1 MIEWV
6 VSSCILILAVIA
18 LRYLLRGRISLRLQ
32 YALWLL
38 VLARLLIPVS
48 FGSTDISVMSVVEK
62 APAVQAVESVRNV
75 DTIWQADN
83 GTVEGY
89 PAGPLMPDTPV
100 TVVTIA
106 PGVTNDQFGRMES
119 ALTLRKI
126 LLPVWWGGAAVTLLV
141 FLTAN
146 LRFAARLRKSRRP
159 LTVEGAALSVYVAQ
173 ERAVPCLFGLFRPAI
188 YVTQAAADDP
198 ELLRHTVAHE
208 TTHFRQGDH
217 VWALLRTVCL
227 ALHWWNPL
235 VWWAAKLSRQDGELA
250 CDEATI
256 RALGESE
263 RAAYGRTLIRMACG
277 PGSHVL
283 LTATTMDGG
292 KTSLHERIVLLA
304 KKPRTA
310 VTAAIVVVL
319 AATLCIACTFTGAK
333 KDEAAAEPDTLAGYM
348 AALTVDDVTDWDVTE
363 YPDITLGRLV
373 TAMNDAAAYEITA
386 EEALGYGENG
396 QEWFVSLHADGHELM
411 LNCGDMGG
419 IVHVVDLSAA
429 LSSDAVP
436 PERMQAYFHHDTL
449 YNLIRHAQ
457 DSVETTDTGESARE
471 ILQRIG
477 WPDKAELSTEIFTY
491 RDLKVQVT
499 RVYQTGKGVVKEGEA
514 QVFENDIFVIC
525 PGAVLT
531 VLECGSENDVD
542 GVPHANWRYYIP
554 NGDMTELWPGDE
566 FVIEGNSSIGAESFP
581 VLRFCLYD
589 GWLQAPSA
597 DPLESARAAIEGE
610 AQKGYARNIRVDSL
624 SVNEAETKRVAQERM
639 GSELAIARGWS
650 DDMLDD
656 HFVVVDAAYY
666 IEYDHTRTPLEGGNV
681 TQQFY
686 LMQNEDGRWIIVD
699 NAMRSADR
707 QDSLPLEE
715 LMASVKPEDLG
726 DIDPYLYPKVTAR
739 QVTDALNSAARHWIS
754 KEWAQTAEG
763 YPGCDYPFWGMN
775 IDGVDLYVKCGLAEN
790 VVWVR
795 DKNGG
800 EGYFKDETLYELV
813 RHCRDYDEVID
824 QAAYARFKPQ
834 VDAVMQQ
841 ALDDYATSPGEFH
854 AYQLTNF
861 SPVWTYATDDG
872 NRAEWYSFDFAL
884 IPDRPEVDFWAGGIY
899 MDSQLRVRGFND
911 CGNVVARY
919 QGDTLLG
926 LVFMQYDNFYWPS
939 FDEDWD
945 WANGMLAAAEGI

>member
-6 VSSCILILAVIA
+6 ASSCILILAVIA

-310 VTAAIVVVL
+310 VTAAIVVAL
-319 AATLCIACTFTGAK
+319 AAALCVACTFTGAK

-411 LNCGDMGG
+411 LDCGDMGG
-419 IVHVVDLSAA
+419 IVHVIDLSAA

-436 PERMQAYFHHDTL
+436 PERMQAYFRHDTL

-457 DSVETTDTGESARE
+457 DSVESDDPYDDMWQFSQ
-471 ILQRIG
+471 LMS
-477 WPDKAELSTEIFTY
+477 WPNRAELSTQTFTY
-491 RDLKVQVT
+491 HDLKVQVSNVFAVGKAARLSGT
-499 RVYQTGKGVVKEGEA
+499 NADETEEFDVYMV
-514 QVFENDIFVIC
+514 C

-531 VLECGSENDVD
+531 VLEASTFRSTD
-542 GVPHANWRYYIP
+542 GVEHGHWKYYSQE
-554 NGDMTELWPGDE
+554 GDATELWPGDT
-566 FVIEGNSSIGAESFP
+566 VQIGHKSWIGAESVGILTFR
-581 VLRFCLYD
+581 VYD
-589 GWLQAPSA
+589 FWLQAPSA
-597 DPLESARAAIEGE
+597 DPLESVRAAIEGE

-624 SVNEAETKRVAQERM
+624 SVNEAETKRVAQERK

-650 DDMLDD
+650 DDLLDN

-666 IEYDHTRTPLEGGNV
+666 IEYDHTRTPLEGGSV

-686 LMQNEDGRWIIVD
+686 LMQSEDGRWIIVD

-707 QDSLPLEE
+707 QD
-715 LMASVKPEDLG
+715 A
-726 DIDPYLYPKVTAR
+726 
-739 QVTDALNSAARHWIS
+739 
-754 KEWAQTAEG
+754 
-763 YPGCDYPFWGMN
+763 
-775 IDGVDLYVKCGLAEN
+775 
-790 VVWVR
+790 
-795 DKNGG
+795 
-800 EGYFKDETLYELV
+800 
-813 RHCRDYDEVID
+813 
-824 QAAYARFKPQ
+824 
-834 VDAVMQQ
+834 
-841 ALDDYATSPGEFH
+841 
-854 AYQLTNF
+854 
-861 SPVWTYATDDG
+861 
-872 NRAEWYSFDFAL
+872 
-884 IPDRPEVDFWAGGIY
+884 
-899 MDSQLRVRGFND
+899 
-911 CGNVVARY
+911 
-919 QGDTLLG
+919 G
-926 LVFMQYDNFYWPS
+926 LVW
-939 FDEDWD
+939 
-945 WANGMLAAAEGI
+945 

>member
-18 LRYLLRGRISLRLQ
+18 LRYLLRGKISLRLQ

-62 APAVQAVESVRNV
+62 APAVQAVESVREV
-75 DTIWQADN
+75 DTIWQAHD
-83 GTVEGY
+83 GSVEGY

-100 TVVTIA
+100 TVA
-106 PGVTNDQFGRMES
+106 PSVTNDQFSRMES
-119 ALTLRKI
+119 ALTLRKV
-126 LLPVWWGGAAVTLLV
+126 LLPIWWCGAAVTLLV

-159 LTVEGAALSVYVAQ
+159 LTVEGAALSVYVAD

-263 RAAYGRTLIRMACG
+263 RTAYGRTLIRMACG

-310 VTAAIVVVL
+310 VTAAIAVVL
-319 AATLCIACTFTGAK
+319 AAALCIGCTFTGAK
-333 KDEAAAEPDTLAGYM
+333 KDEVTAEPDTIAGYM
-348 AALTVDDVTDWDVTE
+348 AALTVDDVTGWNVKQ
-363 YPDITLGRLV
+363 YPNITLGRLV

-429 LSSDAVP
+429 ASSAYPVDR
-436 PERMQAYFHHDTL
+436 EIEAYFRHDTL
-449 YNLIRHAQ
+449 YDLVRHAQ
-457 DSVETTDTGESARE
+457 ADNAVIDYTAYETFRPQLDTVMQRMLDGLANDPGGLYAYQLVCFTRVWQYDTGGGNRAEVYQFDYALLAEKPEEITMAGAMYLDDQQRLRGFSNCGNVVARYRDDTLLGLVLMGSDNSYVPSFDEDWSWADQMLSAMQQELDRGS
-471 ILQRIG
+471 IWLD
-477 WPDKAELSTEIFTY
+477 WPDKAELTTQTFTY
-491 RDLKVQVT
+491 QDLTVQVT
-499 RVYQTGKGVVKEGEA
+499 NVYLMQKGQVREDADE
-514 QVFENDIFVIC
+514 VFENDIYIVS
-525 PGAVLT
+525 PGAAFT
-531 VLECGSENDVD
+531 VLECGSENDAD
-542 GVPHANWRYYIP
+542 GVPYANWLYYAP
-554 NGDMTELWPGDE
+554 DGAATELWPGDT
-566 FVIEGNSSIGAESFP
+566 VPIISDTSIGHESFP
-581 VLRFCLYD
+581 VLRFYLYD
-589 GWLQAPSA
+589 GWLQAPST
-597 DPLESARAAIEGE
+597 DPLASVRTAIEAE
-610 AQKGYARNIRVDSL
+610 EQRSYARNVRVDTL
-624 SVNEAETKRVAQERM
+624 SVNEAETKRVSQNYM

-650 DDMLDD
+650 DDLLTN
-656 HFVVVDAAYY
+656 HFLVVDAAYY

-686 LMQNEDGRWIIVD
+686 LAQNEAGRWIIVD
-699 NAMRSADR
+699 NAMRSADG
-707 QDSLPLEE
+707 QEE
-715 LMASVKPEDLG
+715 
-726 DIDPYLYPKVTAR
+726 
-739 QVTDALNSAARHWIS
+739 N
-754 KEWAQTAEG
+754 
-763 YPGCDYPFWGMN
+763 
-775 IDGVDLYVKCGLAEN
+775 
-790 VVWVR
+790 
-795 DKNGG
+795 
-800 EGYFKDETLYELV
+800 TL
-813 RHCRDYDEVID
+813 
-824 QAAYARFKPQ
+824 
-834 VDAVMQQ
+834 
-841 ALDDYATSPGEFH
+841 
-854 AYQLTNF
+854 
-861 SPVWTYATDDG
+861 W
-872 NRAEWYSFDFAL
+872 
-884 IPDRPEVDFWAGGIY
+884 
-899 MDSQLRVRGFND
+899 
-911 CGNVVARY
+911 
-919 QGDTLLG
+919 
-926 LVFMQYDNFYWPS
+926 
-939 FDEDWD
+939 
-945 WANGMLAAAEGI
+945 

>member
-6 VSSCILILAVIA
+6 ASSCILILAVIA

-62 APAVQAVESVRNV
+62 APAVQAVESVRDV

-126 LLPVWWGGAAVTLLV
+126 LLPVWWCGAAVTLLV

-146 LRFAARLRKSRRP
+146 LRFAGRLRKSRRP

-173 ERAVPCLFGLFRPAI
+173 ERAVPCLFGLFRPVI
-188 YVTQAAADDP
+188 YVTQAATDDP

-310 VTAAIVVVL
+310 VTAAIVVAL
-319 AATLCIACTFTGAK
+319 AAALCVACTFTGAK

-386 EEALGYGENG
+386 EEALGYGQDG
-396 QEWFVSLHADGHELM
+396 QMWSISVPTDGHELM
-411 LNCGDMGG
+411 LSCGNLGG
-419 IVHVVDLSAA
+419 IVHVIDLSAV

-436 PERMQAYFHHDTL
+436 PERLEAYFRHDTL
-449 YNLIRHAQ
+449 Y
-457 DSVETTDTGESARE
+457 
-471 ILQRIG
+471 
-477 WPDKAELSTEIFTY
+477 
-491 RDLKVQVT
+491 DLV
-499 RVYQTGKGVVKEGEA
+499 
-514 QVFENDIFVIC
+514 C
-525 PGAVLT
+525 H
-531 VLECGSENDVD
+531 S
-542 GVPHANWRYYIP
+542 
-554 NGDMTELWPGDE
+554 
-566 FVIEGNSSIGAESFP
+566 
-581 VLRFCLYD
+581 
-589 GWLQAPSA
+589 
-597 DPLESARAAIEGE
+597 
-610 AQKGYARNIRVDSL
+610 
-624 SVNEAETKRVAQERM
+624 
-639 GSELAIARGWS
+639 
-650 DDMLDD
+650 
-656 HFVVVDAAYY
+656 
-666 IEYDHTRTPLEGGNV
+666 
-681 TQQFY
+681 
-686 LMQNEDGRWIIVD
+686 
-699 NAMRSADR
+699 
-707 QDSLPLEE
+707 
-715 LMASVKPEDLG
+715 
-726 DIDPYLYPKVTAR
+726 
-739 QVTDALNSAARHWIS
+739 
-754 KEWAQTAEG
+754 
-763 YPGCDYPFWGMN
+763 
-775 IDGVDLYVKCGLAEN
+775 
-790 VVWVR
+790 
-795 DKNGG
+795 
-800 EGYFKDETLYELV
+800 
-813 RHCRDYDEVID
+813 RDYDEFID
-824 QAAYARFKPQ
+824 QASYDEFIDQASYEEFKPQ
-834 VDAVMQQ
+834 IDAVMQQ
-841 ALDDYATSPGEFH
+841 TLDNYATNPGKFT
-854 AYQLTNF
+854 AYQLTRF
-861 SPVWTYATDDG
+861 TKVWQYATGDG
-872 NRAEWYSFDFAL
+872 NRADVYRFDYAL
-884 IPDRPEVDFWAGGIY
+884 MPEKPLEIGWAGGAY
-899 MDSQLRVRGFND
+899 LDSQMRMQGFSD
-911 CGNVVARY
+911 CGNAVARY
-919 QGDTLLG
+919 RGDTLLG
-926 LVFMQYDNFYWPS
+926 LVFMGNDNSYVPP

-945 WANGMLAAAEGI
+945 WANGMLAAMEQAASAPTLTTETFSIQGLKVEVSNVCLTKKGTVREDESQVFENDVFVVYPGAVLTVLEAPTFRDTDGVEHGDFVYYSHGGAQQLELWPGMTVEVEDRSAIVNDSFSWLVLQMYSGM